1 MFKKQHH
8 LDINLPDLK
17 QLIEENKNHTI
28 QIARRIQTKLNT
40 IDEISANMLLLAS
53 LKLNNTL
60 DEFFSRVYYEK
71 HQKMLSFYQYLKS
84 LENIDI
90 PEKVIH
96 WINELRVVRN
106 EFVHSADII
115 STLKIVFSNPLKL
128 MRFIIVVENL
138 VAFTLA
144 YSVSQST
151 GLAA

>member
-8 LDINLPDLK
+8 IDISTEDLK
-17 QLIEENKNHTI
+17 RLIEKSKNHTI
-28 QIARRIQTKLNT
+28 QIARRIQTKLDT

-60 DEFFSRVYYEK
+60 DEFFSQVYYEK
-71 HQKMLSFYQYLKS
+71 NQEMLSFYQYLKG

-90 PEKVIH
+90 PDKVIH
-96 WINELRVVRN
+96 WINELRIYRN
-106 EFVHSADII
+106 EFVHSTDIQ
-115 STLKIVFSNPLKL
+115 STIKIVFSNPLKL

-144 YSVSQST
+144 YSVSQPT

>member
-1 MFKKQHH
+1 MFKKQNHID
-8 LDINLPDLK
+8 LSSEDLK
-17 QLIEENKNHTI
+17 QLIEKSKIHTI
-28 QIARRIQTKLNT
+28 QIARNIQNNLDA
-40 IDEISANMLLLAS
+40 IDEITANMLLLAS
-53 LKLNNTL
+53 LKLNNSL
-60 DEFFSRVYYEK
+60 DEFFSQVYYKK
-71 HQKMLSFYQYLKS
+71 HQKMLTFYQYLKG

-90 PEKVIH
+90 PVKVIS
-96 WINELRVVRN
+96 WINELRIYRN